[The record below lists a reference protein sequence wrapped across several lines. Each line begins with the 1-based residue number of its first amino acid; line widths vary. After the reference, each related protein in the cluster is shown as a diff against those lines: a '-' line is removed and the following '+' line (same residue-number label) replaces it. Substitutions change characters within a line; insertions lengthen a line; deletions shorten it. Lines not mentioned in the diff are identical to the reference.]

1 MPISYCPEQKTV
13 IYSPPDRET
22 LHRKTEALLLQFEK
36 YLSAHNL
43 SISDVCIQRALIPQ
57 IISRVDKREG
67 YFSIFH
73 DKTRIN
79 ELKQAALVAYWILKF
94 KPFMVVKTPQLSVTH
109 RRINEAF
116 AAFYILS
123 ALKQYSVEI
132 GRPMS
137 HLVSKRLRDELLYAF
152 MYWDLSKESVILI
165 TETLG
170 ETLYGVEAQGIE
182 SEDVKLWI

>member
-1 MPISYCPEQKTV
+1 MPIVYSTEKNAV
-13 IYSPPDRET
+13 IYTPLDREI
-22 LHRKTEALLLQFEK
+22 LFRKTEELLQQFQK
-36 YLSAHNL
+36 YLTAHDL
-43 SISDVCIQRALIPQ
+43 AVSDVCIQRALIPQ

-79 ELKQAALVAYWILKF
+79 ELKQSALTAYWILKF
-94 KPFMVVKTPQLSVTH
+94 RPFMVVKNPQLAVKH

-116 AAFYILS
+116 AAFYILG
-123 ALKQYSVEI
+123 ALKQYSAEK
-132 GRPMS
+132 GHPMTQ
-137 HLVSKRLRDELLYAF
+137 LISKRLRNELLYAF

-170 ETLYGVEAQGIE
+170 ETLCGIE
-182 SEDVKLWI
+182 GEDSNEWI